1 MKKTLFLTALA
12 GFAALLCLSCNKPDN
27 GGDTPK
33 DIDVVFEE
41 PAYLDQAAVV
51 TFPSTGTSLNVD
63 KQKLVKPE
71 KLLLMESGH
80 YVFMGKLVGSAS
92 YAPTKAG
99 DDIFIRSGKYTISNN
114 VYTLDG
120 FGKAEI
126 SNGKIYIDMGGN
138 PVSYDVNV
146 NHPSAPSAGVESNLV
161 RGWKPS
167 GKVKI
172 SIPSKGISTN
182 IEPSLDAVAA
192 YLQEHGVSINKEDYA
207 GYQVAFISLSLAD
220 NTFTLGFTNKEA
232 YVGTWKWADKNAGK
246 FTYSFQQA
254 YGSELI
260 NGSAAGTVKFYKEGS
275 ANKCDFVMEIS
286 AKGVSANL
294 EFALVETK

>member
-27 GGDTPK
+27 GGGETGK
-33 DIDVVFEE
+33 DVVFEE

-99 DDIFIRSGKYTISNN
+99 DDIFIRSGKYTLSNKS
-114 VYTLDG
+114 YRLDG
-120 FGKAEI
+120 FGTAEI
-126 SNGKIYIDMGGN
+126 SGDKIIIDMGGN

-146 NHPSAPSAGVESNLV
+146 NHPSAPSTGVESNLV

-172 SIPSKGISTN
+172 SIPSKGLSTD
-182 IEPSLDAVAA
+182 IEPSLDAVADF
-192 YLQEHGVSINKEDYA
+192 LHEHGVSINKDDYT

-275 ANKCDFVMEIS
+275 SNKCDFVMEIS

>member
-27 GGDTPK
+27 GGGETGK
-33 DIDVVFEE
+33 DVVFEE

-99 DDIFIRSGKYTISNN
+99 DDIFIRSGKYTLSNKS
-114 VYTLDG
+114 YRLDG
-120 FGKAEI
+120 FGTAEI
-126 SNGKIYIDMGGN
+126 SGDKIIIDMGGN

-146 NHPSAPSAGVESNLV
+146 NHPSAPSTGVESNLV

-172 SIPSKGISTN
+172 SIPSKGFSTD
-182 IEPSLDAVAA
+182 IEPSLDAVADF
-192 YLQEHGVSINKEDYA
+192 LHEHGVSINKDDYT

-246 FTYSFQQA
+246 FTYSFQQ

-275 ANKCDFVMEIS
+275 SNKCDFVMEIS
-286 AKGVSANL
+286 AKGISANL

>member
-27 GGDTPK
+27 GGGGTEK
-33 DIDVVFEE
+33 DVVFEE

-99 DDIFIRSGKYTISNN
+99 DDIFIRSGKYTLSNKS
-114 VYTLDG
+114 YRLDG
-120 FGKAEI
+120 FGTAEI
-126 SNGKIYIDMGGN
+126 SGDKIIIDMGGN

-146 NHPSAPSAGVESNLV
+146 NHPSAPSTGVESNLV

-172 SIPSKGISTN
+172 SIPSKGFSTD
-182 IEPSLDAVAA
+182 IEPSLDAVADF
-192 YLQEHGVSINKEDYA
+192 LHEHGVSINKDDYT

-275 ANKCDFVMEIS
+275 SNKCDFVMEIS

>member
-27 GGDTPK
+27 GGGETGK
-33 DIDVVFEE
+33 DVVFEE

-99 DDIFIRSGKYTISNN
+99 DDIFIRSGKYTLSNKS
-114 VYTLDG
+114 YRLDG
-120 FGKAEI
+120 FGTAEI
-126 SNGKIYIDMGGN
+126 SGDKIIIDMGGN

-146 NHPSAPSAGVESNLV
+146 NHPSAPSTGVESNLV

-172 SIPSKGISTN
+172 SIPSKGFSTD
-182 IEPSLDAVAA
+182 IEPSLDAVADF
-192 YLQEHGVSINKEDYA
+192 LHEHGVSINKDDYT

-275 ANKCDFVMEIS
+275 SNKCDFVMEIS

>member
-27 GGDTPK
+27 GGGETGK
-33 DIDVVFEE
+33 DVVFEE

-99 DDIFIRSGKYTISNN
+99 DDIFIRSGKYTLSNKS
-114 VYTLDG
+114 YRLDG
-120 FGKAEI
+120 FGTAEI
-126 SNGKIYIDMGGN
+126 SGDKIIIDMGGN

-146 NHPSAPSAGVESNLV
+146 NHPSAPSTGVESNLV

-172 SIPSKGISTN
+172 SIPSKGFSTD
-182 IEPSLDAVAA
+182 IEPSLDAVAGF
-192 YLQEHGVSINKEDYA
+192 LHDHGVSINKEDYA

-220 NTFTLGFTNKEA
+220 NTFTLGFTNKGA

-246 FTYSFQQA
+246 FTYSFQQ

-275 ANKCDFVMEIS
+275 SNKCDFVMEIS

-294 EFALVETK
+294 EFALVEMK

>member
-27 GGDTPK
+27 GGGETGK
-33 DIDVVFEE
+33 DVVFEE

-99 DDIFIRSGKYTISNN
+99 DDIFIRSGKYTLSNKS
-114 VYTLDG
+114 YRLDG
-120 FGKAEI
+120 FGTAEI
-126 SNGKIYIDMGGN
+126 SGDKIIIDMGGN

-146 NHPSAPSAGVESNLV
+146 NHPSAPSTGVESNLV

-172 SIPSKGISTN
+172 SIPSKGFSTD
-182 IEPSLDAVAA
+182 IEPSLDAVADF
-192 YLQEHGVSINKEDYA
+192 LHEHGVSINKDDYT

-246 FTYSFQQA
+246 FTYSFQQ

-275 ANKCDFVMEIS
+275 SNKCDFVMEIS

-294 EFALVETK
+294 EFALVEMK

>member
-27 GGDTPK
+27 GGGETGK
-33 DIDVVFEE
+33 DVVFEE

-99 DDIFIRSGKYTISNN
+99 DDIFIRSGKYTLSNKS
-114 VYTLDG
+114 YRLDG
-120 FGKAEI
+120 FGTAEI
-126 SNGKIYIDMGGN
+126 SGDKIIIDMGGN

-146 NHPSAPSAGVESNLV
+146 NHPSAPSTGVESNLV

-172 SIPSKGISTN
+172 SIPSKGFSTD
-182 IEPSLDAVAA
+182 IEPSLDAVADF
-192 YLQEHGVSINKEDYA
+192 LHEHGVSINKDDYT

-275 ANKCDFVMEIS
+275 SNKCDFVMEIS
-286 AKGVSANL
+286 AKGISANL
-294 EFALVETK
+294 EFALVEMK

>member
-27 GGDTPK
+27 GGGETGK
-33 DIDVVFEE
+33 DVVFEE

-63 KQKLVKPE
+63 KQKLVKPD

-99 DDIFIRSGKYTISNN
+99 DDIFIRSGKYTLSNKS
-114 VYTLDG
+114 YRLDG
-120 FGKAEI
+120 FGTAEI
-126 SNGKIYIDMGGN
+126 SGDKIIIDMGGN

-146 NHPSAPSAGVESNLV
+146 NHPSAPSTGVESNLV

-172 SIPSKGISTN
+172 SIPSKGFSTD
-182 IEPSLDAVAA
+182 IEPSLDAVADF
-192 YLQEHGVSINKEDYA
+192 LHEHGVSINKDDYT

-275 ANKCDFVMEIS
+275 SNKCDFVMEIS
-286 AKGVSANL
+286 AKGISANL

>member
-27 GGDTPK
+27 GGGETGK
-33 DIDVVFEE
+33 DVVFEE

-99 DDIFIRSGKYTISNN
+99 DDIFIRSGKYTLSNKS
-114 VYTLDG
+114 YRLDG
-120 FGKAEI
+120 FGTAEI
-126 SNGKIYIDMGGN
+126 SGDKIIIDMGGN

-146 NHPSAPSAGVESNLV
+146 NHPSAPSTGVESNLV

-172 SIPSKGISTN
+172 SIPSKGFSTD
-182 IEPSLDAVAA
+182 IEPSLDAVADF
-192 YLQEHGVSINKEDYA
+192 LHEHGVSINKDDYT

-246 FTYSFQQA
+246 FTYIFQQ

-275 ANKCDFVMEIS
+275 SNKCDFVMEIS

-294 EFALVETK
+294 EFALVEMK